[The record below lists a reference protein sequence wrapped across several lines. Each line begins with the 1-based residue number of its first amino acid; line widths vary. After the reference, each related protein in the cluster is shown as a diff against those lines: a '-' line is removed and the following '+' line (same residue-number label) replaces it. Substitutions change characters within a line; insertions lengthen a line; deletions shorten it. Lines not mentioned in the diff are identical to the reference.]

1 MNKHYSKIDYVY
13 GSTVESSER
22 AVSFSFAVRIIL
34 LFVIGIP
41 CIQFLFIDHVTLFNL
56 DSILSMLSGAP
67 LIDLSW
73 ISDIGSIGIPMITT
87 EWTGFEWLRSFLN
100 TLIDTINFQFQAIS
114 FIAWIG
120 AGLVNCVL
128 FIAHFYVSI
137 FGV

>member
-1 MNKHYSKIDYVY
+1 MNKHYSKIDYEY
-13 GSTVESSER
+13 DSSVESSER
-22 AVSFSFAVRIIL
+22 AVTFSFAVRIIL

-41 CIQFLFIDHVTLFNL
+41 CIQFLFIDDVTLFSL
-56 DSILSMLSGAP
+56 DSILNMLSNAP

-73 ISDIGSIGIPMITT
+73 ISDISTIGVPTIDSV
-87 EWTGFEWLRSFLN
+87 WNGFDWLRSFFN
-100 TLIDTINFQFQAIS
+100 TLIEVFNFQFQAIS

-120 AGLVNCVL
+120 AGLVNCIL

>member
-1 MNKHYSKIDYVY
+1 MNKHYSKIDYDY

-22 AVSFSFAVRIIL
+22 AVTFSFAVRIIL
-34 LFVIGIP
+34 MFVIGIP
-41 CIQFLFIDHVTLFNL
+41 CIQFLFIDDVTLFSL
-56 DSILSMLSGAP
+56 DSILNMLSGAP

-73 ISDIGSIGIPMITT
+73 ISDIGSIGIPLIET
-87 EWTGFEWLRSFLN
+87 EWTGFEWLRSFFN
-100 TLIDTINFQFQAIS
+100 TLIETFNFQFQAIS

-120 AGLVNCVL
+120 AGLVNCIL